1 MALLRLQLHLSLVH
15 FLPSDIAPPTNVDN
29 VLDCFSSC
37 LRYQQCVS
45 LIYDRNNKQC
55 YTYPGRLE
63 VPFWGAD
70 INTDLDIYNTNRD
83 GYGCPSHLGYDF
95 NSTVNACFKIHDD
108 VQTTHFNAASICV
121 ADGGHLIRINSS
133 AKDEFLSVVWP
144 TGSVHV
150 DGACRGD
157 EGWIYSNGDNITYFR
172 WRPGQPSD
180 TCGVGWWRCLEANSS
195 GCNDV
200 SCYLL
205 MPFICEID
213 I

>member
-1 MALLRLQLHLSLVH
+1 MALVRLQLHLSLVH
-15 FLPSDIAPPTNVDN
+15 FLPSDIAPPTNVAN

-45 LIYDRNNKQC
+45 LIYNRNNKQC

-63 VPFWGAD
+63 VPFWGTD

-95 NSTVNACFKIHDD
+95 NSTVNVCYKIHGDF
-108 VQTTHFNAASICV
+108 QTKHYYAARICV

-144 TGSVHV
+144 TGS
-150 DGACRGD
+150 
-157 EGWIYSNGDNITYFR
+157 
-172 WRPGQPSD
+172 
-180 TCGVGWWRCLEANSS
+180 GVLVGRRVYGESH
-195 GCNDV
+195 
-200 SCYLL
+200 
-205 MPFICEID
+205 
-213 I
+213 